1 MNFAEVIPDFDG
13 SEDATDR
20 VIESEAYQNSRFAF
34 ITPDNCLA
42 HLRRRMIEDCKPFVM
57 STYGIYRGFL
67 DYGMIWTVAAVSVL
81 LSVLF
86 YQAVVIV
93 ERRVLRRLGMA
104 TAE

>member
-42 HLRRRMIEDCKPFVM
+42 HLRRRMIEDSKPFVM
-57 STYGIYRGFL
+57 STYGIYRGSL
-67 DYGMIWTVAAVSVL
+67 DYGMIWTIAAVSVL